1 MSFFGMSLVGTALD
15 AFQQAENTTSNDIA
29 NVNTPGASR
38 QVVNLDQAAPITGSP
53 GYATWSGPGTKGDGV
68 VVDSITRIHQDSYDG
83 LFRGASA
90 GQSYFDV
97 EQQQLQSVQSAFAE
111 PSAGVNAA
119 FSGLQT
125 AFTQLASTPS
135 NDQAGGQAARA
146 GVINAAQTFVNVLNS
161 VGSAIAGAKSTVV
174 QQAAG
179 VVTQANTLIDQIAAL
194 NGQIRASKAIGDSPN
209 TYLDQRDQAIDQLSK
224 LVATQTSVQ
233 ANGSTLVTVGGRA
246 LVNDTQAYHL
256 AAPVVGKD
264 ASGNP
269 ALVIGMQGDP
279 NPANPVPVPL
289 GSGQLAGYV
298 DVYNTTLTSYG
309 QQLDNFANATANE
322 IDRITN
328 AGYDQ
333 NGNAGAALLQTA
345 VPGQPITATNLAV
358 GISNPAQIPVAL
370 ASTDAGTLTVGVNA
384 ANLTAST
391 STAIQG
397 NATLAHPGAAGP
409 TAGTLTVTV
418 DNVAQTFNYDFSAG
432 GNAASIDGFVSSFNA
447 AQLGVSASF
456 DQVAQKIVFTRD
468 PNNISLAHRAA
479 QPGGATP
486 DFTIADSNAPA
497 GGSQG
502 APSSSMLEILGA
514 AAIDNVTQNASNA
527 FGAGDNGAANAAI
540 KVFSK
545 SVGVPALQTT
555 TPTAIAGPGA
565 VTVLPPGGI
574 PAAFASIGVG
584 QVLTIGAGTANQE
597 NVVVTAVNRATG
609 SISFTATLAHAANSS
624 VASAQTQTLGAYYG
638 GLVGQLGLDTQTAI
652 TGNTAQGKLATNI
665 DTARQGIDGINL
677 DEETQ
682 NLVKYQNS
690 YQAAARTLNVLD
702 SLLQTAIGLISGG

>member
-1 MSFFGMSLVGTALD
+1 MSFFGMNVAGSALA
-15 AFQQAENTTSNDIA
+15 AFQQAANTTSDDIA

-38 QVVNLDQAAPITGSP
+38 QVVNLSEASPIVGSP

-68 VVDSITRIHQDSYDG
+68 VVDSITRIHQNSYDG

-97 EQQQLQSVQSAFAE
+97 EQQQLQGVQAAFAE

-119 FSGLQT
+119 FSGLQK

-146 GVINAAQTFVNVLNS
+146 GVINAAHTFANVLNS
-161 VGSAIAGAKSTVV
+161 VGSAIATAKATVSG
-174 QQAAG
+174 QAGG
-179 VVTQANTLIDQIAAL
+179 VVTQANTLIDKIALL
-194 NGQIRASKAIGDSPN
+194 NGQIRASRAIGDNPN
-209 TYLDQRDQAIDQLSK
+209 TYLDQRDLAIDQLSK
-224 LVATQTSVQ
+224 LLATQTSVQ
-233 ANGSTLVTVGGRA
+233 PNGSTLVTVGGRA

-256 AAPVVGKD
+256 AAPVVGTD
-264 ASGNP
+264 ASGNA
-269 ALVIGMQGDP
+269 ALVIGVQGDP

-289 GSGQLAGYV
+289 GSGQLAAYV
-298 DVYNTTLTSYG
+298 DVYNGKLTPYG
-309 QQLDNFANATANE
+309 QQLDNFANATADELN
-322 IDRITN
+322 RITT

-333 NGNAGAALLQTA
+333 NKNAGVSLLQSA
-345 VPGQPITATNLAV
+345 VAGQAISATNLAV
-358 GISNPAQIPVAL
+358 GISDPAQIPVGL
-370 ASTDAGTLTVGVNA
+370 ASTAAGTLTTGMNA
-384 ANLTAST
+384 ANLTVST

-397 NATLAHPGAAGP
+397 NASLAHPGAAGP
-409 TAGTLTVTV
+409 TTGSLTVTV
-418 DNVAQTFNYDFSAG
+418 DNVAQTFNYDFSAA
-432 GNAASIDGFVSSFNA
+432 GNASSVDGFVSSFNT

-456 DQVAQKIVFTRD
+456 DPVSQKIVFTRD

-486 DFTIADSNAPA
+486 DFTIADTNGAA

-502 APSSSMLEILGA
+502 TPSSSILEILGA
-514 AAIDNVTQNASNA
+514 AALTGVQQNASNA
-527 FGAGDNGAANAAI
+527 FGAGDNGNANAAI
-540 KVFSK
+540 KVFSR

-555 TPTAIAGPGA
+555 TPTAIGGAGA
-565 VTVLPPGGI
+565 VTVAPPAGN
-574 PAAFASIGVG
+574 PAAFARIGVG

-597 NVVVTAVNRATG
+597 NVVVTAVNRTTG
-609 SISFTATLAHAANSS
+609 AISFSATLAHPANSS
-624 VASAQTQTLGAYYG
+624 IASAPTQTLGAYYG

-652 TGNTAQGKLATNI
+652 TGNTAQGNLATNI
-665 DTARQGIDGINL
+665 DKVRQGIDGISL

-702 SLLQTAIGLISGG
+702 SLLQTTIGLIR

>member
-1 MSFFGMSLVGTALD
+1 MSFFGMNVAGSALA
-15 AFQQAENTTSNDIA
+15 AFQQAANTTADDIA

-38 QVVNLDQAAPITGSP
+38 QVVNLSEAAPIVGSP
-53 GYATWSGPGTKGDGV
+53 GYAAWSGPGTKGDGV
-68 VVDSITRIHQDSYDG
+68 VVDSITRIHQNSYDG

-97 EQQQLQSVQSAFAE
+97 EQQQLQGVQAAFAE

-119 FSGLQT
+119 FSGLQK

-161 VGSAIAGAKSTVV
+161 VGSAIATAKATVS
-174 QQAAG
+174 QNAAG
-179 VVTQANTLIDQIAAL
+179 VVTQANTLIDKIATL
-194 NGQIRASKAIGDSPN
+194 NGQIRASRAIGDNPN
-209 TYLDQRDQAIDQLSK
+209 TYLDQRDLAIDQLSK
-224 LVATQTSVQ
+224 LLATQTSVQ
-233 ANGSTLVTVGGRA
+233 PNGSTLVTVGGRA

-256 AAPVVGKD
+256 AAPVVGTD
-264 ASGNP
+264 SAGNP
-269 ALVIGMQGDP
+269 ALVIGVQGDP

-289 GSGQLAGYV
+289 GSGQLAAYV
-298 DVYNTTLTSYG
+298 DVYNGKLTPYG
-309 QQLDNFANATANE
+309 QQLDNFANATADE
-322 IDRITN
+322 INRITT

-333 NGNAGAALLQTA
+333 NGNAGVTLLGSA
-345 VPGQPITATNLAV
+345 VAGQPVSATNISV
-358 GISNPAQIPVAL
+358 GISNPAQIPVGL
-370 ASTDAGTLTVGVNA
+370 ASTAAGTLTVGMNA
-384 ANLTAST
+384 ANLTVST
-391 STAIQG
+391 SSAIQG
-397 NATLAHPGAAGP
+397 NASLAHPGAAGP
-409 TAGTLTVTV
+409 TTGALTVTV
-418 DNVAQTFNYDFSAG
+418 DNVAQTFNYDFGPA
-432 GNAASIDGFVSSFNA
+432 GNAASVDSFVSSFNA
-447 AQLGVSASF
+447 AQLGVTASF
-456 DQVAQKIVFTRD
+456 DHVSQKIVFTRD

-486 DFTIADSNAPA
+486 DFTIADSNGAA

-502 APSSSMLEILGA
+502 TPSSSILEILGA
-514 AAIDNVTQNASNA
+514 AALTGVPQNASNA
-527 FGAGDNGAANAAI
+527 FGAGDNSNANAAI

-555 TPTAIAGPGA
+555 TPTAIGGAGA
-565 VTVLPPGGI
+565 VTVAPPAGN
-574 PAAFASIGVG
+574 PAAFARIGVG

-597 NVVVTAVNRATG
+597 NVVVTAVNRTTG
-609 SISFTATLAHAANSS
+609 TISFSATLAHPANSAI
-624 VASAQTQTLGAYYG
+624 ASAPAQTLGTYYG

-665 DTARQGIDGINL
+665 DQVRQGIDGINL

-702 SLLQTAIGLISGG
+702 SLLQTTLGLIR